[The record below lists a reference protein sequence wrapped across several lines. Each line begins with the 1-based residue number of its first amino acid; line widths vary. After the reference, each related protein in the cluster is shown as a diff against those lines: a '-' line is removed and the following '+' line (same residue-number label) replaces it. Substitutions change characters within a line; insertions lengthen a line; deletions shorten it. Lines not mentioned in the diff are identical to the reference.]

1 MKSANKF
8 DEQESLPLPDNLIL
22 AIVTNLNETRT
33 IIETLNRNGFS
44 PDDIGLLVGKTGAEK
59 FDAAT
64 GKKGFFAKMVTS
76 GMDFGD
82 RDKDYLEQYRG
93 ALLEGRSV
101 LGVVAKDDETRKKA
115 RQILKTGGA
124 RFIAFFGPWVTEV
137 WEA

>member
-8 DEQESLPLPDNLIL
+8 DEQESLPLPDNVIL
-22 AIVTNLNETRT
+22 AIVTDSNEARI

-44 PDDIGLLVGKTGAEK
+44 PDDIGLLVGKTDAEK
-59 FDAAT
+59 LGAAT
-64 GKKGFFAKMVTS
+64 GKKRFFAKMVTS
-76 GMDFGD
+76 GIDLGD
-82 RDKDYLEQYRG
+82 RDKDYLEQYRR
-93 ALLEGRSV
+93 ALLEARSV

-124 RFIAFFGPWVTEV
+124 RFIAFFGPLVTEV